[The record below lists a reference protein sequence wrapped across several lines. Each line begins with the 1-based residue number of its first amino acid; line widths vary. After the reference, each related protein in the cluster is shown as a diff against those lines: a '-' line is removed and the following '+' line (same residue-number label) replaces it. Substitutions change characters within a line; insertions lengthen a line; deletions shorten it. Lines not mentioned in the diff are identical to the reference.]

1 MHWLL
6 HIPGQAAAAIGESPL
21 RIGSDPG
28 SEICLARHGLAP
40 LHARL
45 IPGAAGLLWLEPA
58 ADETAA
64 VVHVNGRRIVRA
76 ALLTPGDELHLG
88 SCALRLSS
96 ARKPDAA
103 RRPTAQ
109 PINFSG
115 RVLLRALT
123 GADTGRAHVLVNSL
137 CIGRSDLSE
146 VRIDDTALAERQIL
160 LQRQGNAILV
170 KNLSPVLEMRV
181 DGWVCEEAVLHPGS
195 QISIEQHRFRFEAP
209 SAETAPMVDPEIAE
223 PIHPASANA
232 AAPTDPASGIFSRA
246 QWILL
251 AVAIAISG
259 FFIVLLSY
267 SR

>member
-6 HIPGQAAAAIGESPL
+6 HIPGQPAAAVGESPL

-28 SEICLARHGLAP
+28 SEIYVAHPGVAL

-45 IPGAAGLLWLEPA
+45 IPDAAGLLWLEPA
-58 ADETAA
+58 ADEAA
-64 VVHVNGRRIVRA
+64 AVHVNGRRIVRGA
-76 ALLTPGDELHLG
+76 MLAPGDELHLG

-96 ARKPDAA
+96 AIKPDSAK
-103 RRPTAQ
+103 RPAAQ
-109 PINFSG
+109 PSNFSG
-115 RVLLRALT
+115 RVLLRALS
-123 GADTGRAHVLVNSL
+123 GAETGRAYVLVNSL

-160 LQRQGNAILV
+160 LQRQGNDILV

-181 DGWVCEEAVLHPGS
+181 DGWVCEEAVLQPGS
-195 QISIEQHRFRFEAP
+195 HISIEQHRFRFEAP
-209 SAETAPMVDPEIAE
+209 CADSSSLTDPEMAE
-223 PIHPASANA
+223 PMPPVSINA
-232 AAPTDPASGIFSRA
+232 MPTADPARRIFSPA

-259 FFIVLLSY
+259 FFIILLSF
-267 SR
+267 SP

>member
-45 IPGAAGLLWLEPA
+45 TPGAAGLLWLEPA

-170 KNLSPVLEMRV
+170 KNLSPVSRV
-181 DGWVCEEAVLHPGS
+181 FSSEASLSSSLTFSIISFIAWSIDPAHIMLSDEKMCTGFLFSSAIDSNPICAVL
-195 QISIEQHRFRFEAP
+195 A
-209 SAETAPMVDPEIAE
+209 
-223 PIHPASANA
+223 
-232 AAPTDPASGIFSRA
+232 
-246 QWILL
+246 
-251 AVAIAISG
+251 
-259 FFIVLLSY
+259 
-267 SR
+267 